1 MADVQKLASPVNK
14 RKQKRPSISHTP
26 PYLNG
31 NNSTQRDELSSP
43 ERKRSAS
50 PGFYSSPLRQ
60 ASPSRSTPS
69 MRSSSPPSLSIRPQ
83 SDLFP
88 PAIATSTPNK
98 IGRPSSPI
106 AALRTSSPTPQRSS
120 SPGSTSRPGSPQLSK
135 QQDLL
140 KNQLMQIQL
149 SAALNNPE
157 MMKHLQY
164 NPLLYYTYYAQ
175 VLNNLQAQQKLL
187 SGKPGDTETSAS
199 PRGLGLPGAGAL
211 NPLNTSQ
218 LSNSNNNIKDFF
230 SRHSF
235 NKNKDC
241 HRPYSPADSH
251 SPATLSPLHFK
262 DIDEPRKRA
271 PRALTGRYVRTGTAA
286 SPRVLQLLR
295 KKVEERLRLKEMLSN
310 GGPHGIDKR
319 AAFFSGFN

>member
-1 MADVQKLASPVNK
+1 MDLIKCRLAQPISDAARRKSSCPGSPESPRSPAGSTSSSGSGREVKRRRLDALLNKKFDKLAAVGSNGAGMEKDDNHAGSENMITPPTSLPDLSLIPISADPLTNTQMGGSRRHSIEDVAMADVQKLASPVNK
-14 RKQKRPSISHTP
+14 RKQKRPSIPHPP

-140 KNQLMQIQL
+140 KNQLMQVKIIFQIQ
-149 SAALNNPE
+149 
-157 MMKHLQY
+157 
-164 NPLLYYTYYAQ
+164 
-175 VLNNLQAQQKLL
+175 
-187 SGKPGDTETSAS
+187 
-199 PRGLGLPGAGAL
+199 
-211 NPLNTSQ
+211 
-218 LSNSNNNIKDFF
+218 
-230 SRHSF
+230 
-235 NKNKDC
+235 
-241 HRPYSPADSH
+241 
-251 SPATLSPLHFK
+251 
-262 DIDEPRKRA
+262 DIIVA
-271 PRALTGRYVRTGTAA
+271 V
-286 SPRVLQLLR
+286 
-295 KKVEERLRLKEMLSN
+295 
-310 GGPHGIDKR
+310 
-319 AAFFSGFN
+319 AF